1 MNPPARLR
9 ALREMTLRELTE
21 VHALVERLKANH
33 LGTPPNCPGLSYQ
46 LARWTDPL
54 ACAESAVEHLERDL
68 AHITEMGALWDR
80 LTSSEN

>member
-21 VHALVERLKANH
+21 AHALVERLKANH
-33 LGTPPNCPGLSYQ
+33 LGTPPDCPGLPDE
-46 LARWTDPL
+46 LAKWMDPL
-54 ACAESAVEHLERDL
+54 ACAEYAVEHLDRDL
-68 AHITEMGALWDR
+68 AHITEMGALWAR